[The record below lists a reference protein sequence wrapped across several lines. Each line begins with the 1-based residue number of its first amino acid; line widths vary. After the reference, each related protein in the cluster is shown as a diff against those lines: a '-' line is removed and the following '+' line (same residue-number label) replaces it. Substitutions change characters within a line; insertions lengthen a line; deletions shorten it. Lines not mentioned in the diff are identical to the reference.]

1 MVSQFADWSTQTQCD
16 SLTINIAKIMLTAI
30 IQIFCHILKRISPKL
45 TMQFTSCPELTS
57 RQESFPQII

>member
-30 IQIFCHILKRISPKL
+30 IQIFCHILK
-45 TMQFTSCPELTS
+45 
-57 RQESFPQII
+57 